1 MTIAEQVASVF
12 RNDGQVWKTDS
23 NKSFDEVCKEHGADI
38 EYAEAYYVEE
48 EDEIYYRQSD
58 YPTEHIRY
66 TFSDGS
72 ALVVH
77 GDGWDYEGD
86 SPFSWRG

>member
-23 NKSFDEVCKEHGADI
+23 SKSFDEVCKEHGADI
-38 EYAEAYYVEE
+38 EYAEAYYDDGETH
-48 EDEIYYRQSD
+48 YRHS
-58 YPTEHIRY
+58 YSPTEHIRY